1 MMQNKKVFDLGNY
14 TLTVFDDP
22 SLDEHSDASDEPD
35 VLIDLEMKRDDGEAK
50 FSVKCH
56 GQLSEKRVVDLITAL
71 NEALERARA
80 AAKERGYYEF
90 VAAAEKE
97 GLDRKWVAAIM
108 ERGRSRLRLTNF

>member
-1 MMQNKKVFDLGNY
+1 
-14 TLTVFDDP
+14 
-22 SLDEHSDASDEPD
+22 